1 MPQQTHHGALPHPP
15 EGKSP
20 VTRALGVSVQE
31 LEQHGYTKI
40 TFRGIYSYHACAL
53 LHGSLTF
60 LTLLCPHC
68 TDVH

>member
-1 MPQQTHHGALPHPP
+1 MRWRYRLNACD
-15 EGKSP
+15 
-20 VTRALGVSVQE
+20 TRLMRETWQHRGVSVQE